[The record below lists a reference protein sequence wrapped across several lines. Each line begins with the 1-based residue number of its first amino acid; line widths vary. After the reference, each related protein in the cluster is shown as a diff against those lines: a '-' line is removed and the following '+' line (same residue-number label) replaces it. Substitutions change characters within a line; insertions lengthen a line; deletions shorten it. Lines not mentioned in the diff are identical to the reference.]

1 MSDIFK
7 IVGIYMG
14 IIIGAGF
21 ASGQEIL
28 SFFIKYS
35 EKWIFGMIFSG
46 VIFSIVGG
54 AAVKIIYDKKIKNSY
69 DFFSEIS
76 GEKIGFILD
85 IIVIIFNFVLFIAM
99 YSASGAFFSEG
110 FQCSRIYGAIIIMI
124 VCIIVF
130 CFGEEG
136 VAVVNGILSPII
148 LFLGMI
154 ICLYI
159 CIFQQKEVFLYD
171 VTAISDYEWILSA
184 LIYSSYNIITGI
196 SALTS
201 SSKIIQRN
209 KNTYKGGIIGGF
221 GMCMLGILTGIILY
235 IYRENIFETELPLL
249 AIVDNSKNYI
259 KILYF
264 IMIWSAII
272 STALGNGYAFISRI
286 SDITYINKIVLGIV
300 LSVLGIIFTYAK
312 FTYVVESLYS
322 IFGFSGIFM
331 IFFVI
336 IYILKKY

>member
-28 SFFIKYS
+28 SFFIKYG

-46 VIFSIVGG
+46 IIFSVVGG
-54 AAVKIIYDKKIKNSY
+54 ASVKIIYDKKIKNSY

-76 GEKIGFILD
+76 GKKIGCILD
-85 IIVIIFNFVLFIAM
+85 IIAITFNLVLFMAM

-110 FQCSRIYGAIIIMI
+110 FQCTRIYGAITTMI

-130 CFGEEG
+130 CFGAEG
-136 VAVVNGILSPII
+136 VGIVNGILSPVI

-171 VTAISDYEWILSA
+171 VTSVSDYEWLFSA

-201 SSKIIQRN
+201 SSEIIQKN

-249 AIVDNSKNYI
+249 TIVDNSQNFI
-259 KILYF
+259 RILYF

-286 SDITYINKIVLGIV
+286 SDVTSINKVVLAI
-300 LSVLGIIFTYAK
+300 LISVLGIIFTYAK
-312 FTYVVESLYS
+312 FTYVVDNLYS

-336 IYILKKY
+336 IYILKNY

>member
-28 SFFIKYS
+28 SFFIKYG

-46 VIFSIVGG
+46 IIFSIVGG
-54 AAVKIIYDKKIKNSY
+54 ASIKIIYDKKIRNSY

-76 GEKIGFILD
+76 GKKIGCILD
-85 IIVIIFNFVLFIAM
+85 IIAITFNLVLFMAM

-110 FQCSRIYGAIIIMI
+110 FQCTRIYGAIITMI

-130 CFGEEG
+130 CFGAEG
-136 VAVVNGILSPII
+136 VGIVNGILSPII

-171 VTAISDYEWILSA
+171 VTLISDYEWIFSA

-201 SSKIIQRN
+201 SSEIIQRN

-221 GMCMLGILTGIILY
+221 GMCALGILTGIILY

-249 AIVDNSKNYI
+249 TIVDNSQNFI

-264 IMIWSAII
+264 IMIWSAIL
-272 STALGNGYAFISRI
+272 STALGNGYAFVSRI
-286 SDITYINKIVLGIV
+286 SDITSVNKVILGIL
-300 LSVLGIIFTYAK
+300 LSVLGVVFTYAK
-312 FTYVVESLYS
+312 FTYVVDNLYS

-331 IFFVI
+331 VFFVI
-336 IYILKKY
+336 IYVLKNY

>member
-7 IVGIYMG
+7 IIGIYMG

-28 SFFIKYS
+28 SFFIKYG
-35 EKWIFGMIFSG
+35 ENWIFGMIFSG

-54 AAVKIIYDKKIKNSY
+54 ASIKIIYDKKIKNSY
-69 DFFSEIS
+69 EFFSEIS
-76 GEKIGFILD
+76 GKRIGHILD
-85 IIVIIFNFVLFIAM
+85 IIAIIFNLVLFMAM

-110 FQCSRIYGAIIIMI
+110 FQSVRIYGSIITMI

-130 CFGEEG
+130 YFGAEG
-136 VAVVNGILSPII
+136 VGIVNGILSPII
-148 LFLGMI
+148 LFAGMI
-154 ICLYI
+154 VCLYI
-159 CIFQQKEVFLYD
+159 CIFQQREVFLYNL
-171 VTAISDYEWILSA
+171 TSISDYKWIFSA
-184 LIYSSYNIITGI
+184 IIYSSYNIITGI

-201 SSKIIQRN
+201 SSEIIERN

-221 GMCMLGILTGIILY
+221 GMCVLGILTGTILY
-235 IYRENIFETELPLL
+235 IYRENIFQTELPLL
-249 AIVDNSKNYI
+249 VIVDDSLNFI

-286 SDITYINKIVLGIV
+286 SDITSLNKVFLGILV
-300 LSVLGIIFTYAK
+300 SIFGVVFTYAK

-331 IFFVI
+331 IVFVI
-336 IYILKKY
+336 IYILKNY

>member
-7 IVGIYMG
+7 IIGIYMG

-28 SFFIKYS
+28 SFFIKYG
-35 EKWIFGMIFSG
+35 ENWIFGMIFSG
-46 VIFSIVGG
+46 IIFSIIGG
-54 AAVKIIYDKKIKNSY
+54 ASIKIIYDKKIKNSY
-69 DFFSEIS
+69 EFFSEIS
-76 GEKIGFILD
+76 GKRIGHILD
-85 IIVIIFNFVLFIAM
+85 IIAIIFNLVLFMAM

-110 FQCSRIYGAIIIMI
+110 FQSVRIYGSIITMI

-130 CFGEEG
+130 YFGAEG
-136 VAVVNGILSPII
+136 VGIVNGILSPII
-148 LFLGMI
+148 LFAGMI
-154 ICLYI
+154 VCLYI
-159 CIFQQKEVFLYD
+159 CIFQQKEVFLYNL
-171 VTAISDYEWILSA
+171 TSMSDYKWIFSA
-184 LIYSSYNIITGI
+184 IIYSSYNIITGI

-201 SSKIIQRN
+201 SSEIIERN

-221 GMCMLGILTGIILY
+221 GMCVLGILTGTILY
-235 IYRENIFETELPLL
+235 IYRENIFQTELPLL
-249 AIVDNSKNYI
+249 VIVDDSLNLI

-286 SDITYINKIVLGIV
+286 SDITSLNKVFLGILV
-300 LSVLGIIFTYAK
+300 SIFGVVFTYAK

-331 IFFVI
+331 IVFVI
-336 IYILKKY
+336 IYILKNY